1 MNESPKGHKAAF
13 CIEMDEI
20 YPGVSINEGH
30 KIRLRNVL
38 ISEVSRRDQAAAK
51 PLRIWLVYPEARQ
64 RNESDSHNQR
74 IRLLACAMRRMPIG
88 LCNDQNVRGIILVQG
103 FCAYF
108 KICPGGDARAA
119 ER

>member
-38 ISEVSRRDQAAAK
+38 ISEVSRIQEEIK
-51 PLRIWLVYPEARQ
+51 LRQNRCGYGWFIRKLGKEM
-64 RNESDSHNQR
+64 SLIR
-74 IRLLACAMRRMPIG
+74 IISVSGFLLALCAAC
-88 LCNDQNVRGIILVQG
+88 LS
-103 FCAYF
+103 AYVMI
-108 KICPGGDARAA
+108 KM
-119 ER
+119 